1 MYYLCILHCKKIL
14 ILEKRHYMYLWKLND
29 FIVVCHLERYIFI
42 VADSKRTEK
51 DTSGGYLEPIHVSKK
66 TKRSSIRCNHV
77 SEEETYGSKVLGE
90 QCHGNKS

>member
-1 MYYLCILHCKKIL
+1 
-14 ILEKRHYMYLWKLND
+14 MYLWKLND